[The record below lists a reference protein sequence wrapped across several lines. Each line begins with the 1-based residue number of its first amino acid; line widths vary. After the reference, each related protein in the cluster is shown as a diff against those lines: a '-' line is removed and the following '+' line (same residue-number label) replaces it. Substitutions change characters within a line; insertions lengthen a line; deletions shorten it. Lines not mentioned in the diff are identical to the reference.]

1 MVVVVVSVV
10 AMTGASVDAAFCVV
24 AGSTGV
30 LAFDCSVLSAFDG
43 VAGAEEVLAFA
54 TFGCNNEFDG

>member
-1 MVVVVVSVV
+1 MVVVSVV
-10 AMTGASVDAAFCVV
+10 AMAGTSVDAALCVV

-30 LAFDCSVLSAFDG
+30 LAFDTSVLSAFDG

-54 TFGCNNEFDG
+54 TFGCNNEFDE